1 VEPKNSCNHV
11 PGFQAELRV
20 VKQEPDGPRERLV
33 QRLSHRHR
41 HHIPRPQYIGTDRAH
56 PEGPLITPALS
67 TVTSEK
73 SQGASGRVLGVA
85 ACPQGKWWIILGQLG
100 KTKSFWCRWFY
111 TRSGQAI
118 LYSRFGAPRNV
129 NEKDWS
135 HLVAEVL
142 LVTSG

>member
-1 VEPKNSCNHV
+1 VTGPS
-11 PGFQAELRV
+11 GAELRV
-20 VKQEPDGPRERLV
+20 TWGSVKQQEA
-33 QRLSHRHR
+33 SHRC
-41 HHIPRPQYIGTDRAH
+41 A
-56 PEGPLITPALS
+56 
-67 TVTSEK
+67 
-73 SQGASGRVLGVA
+73 
-85 ACPQGKWWIILGQLG
+85 